1 MWYEVK
7 TCKSEW
13 RSGANIPGKGGK
25 TEGGGS
31 RAKFPENRTVVALS
45 ALQKPWSLFSER
57 WTNSITELTG
67 IKPCEAFDMTKDR
80 KMWRNNTV
88 TGPREERQREIA
100 NDVSSFERICTFT
113 PAGGGRVPWQSGG
126 KSPPHRTI
134 PVHRARRT
142 ILTWLD
148 EIEAVDDVI
157 DGLVAGELQR
167 AVVWLQSVLEGCVTP
182 RHRVATK
189 HCTYT
194 PPPSAAD
201 CTPASIFTT
210 PAPICPSVCT
220 SALPSTSPTRRLS
233 SDGQPSK
240 YFIYLDIS
248 GKGQKPLI
256 CR

>member
-100 NDVSSFERICTFT
+100 NDVSSFERICTLC
-113 PAGGGRVPWQSGG
+113 PRAAAGCPDKVAGNRLPIAR
-126 KSPPHRTI
+126 SPCTG
-134 PVHRARRT
+134 
-142 ILTWLD
+142 
-148 EIEAVDDVI
+148 I
-157 DGLVAGELQR
+157 DGQYSRDWMKSKRLTTSST
-167 AVVWLQSVLEGCVTP
+167 VW
-182 RHRVATK
+182 
-189 HCTYT
+189 
-194 PPPSAAD
+194 
-201 CTPASIFTT
+201 
-210 PAPICPSVCT
+210 
-220 SALPSTSPTRRLS
+220 
-233 SDGQPSK
+233 
-240 YFIYLDIS
+240 
-248 GKGQKPLI
+248 
-256 CR
+256 